1 MKILFRIGAFVLITA
16 VLFAT
21 LGPARYRPHAP
32 LGQDGEHALAFV
44 LVGLA
49 VGLSF
54 PQRRLRVAAVAI
66 LLIGLLEVMQQWA
79 PGRHARLED
88 FLVDAAAAC
97 LGLVGAAAIGWF
109 TAIARIN
116 IPITHERRQPQLNR
130 IQIRTIRNN
139 RVCK

>member
-1 MKILFRIGAFVLITA
+1 MKIFFRTGAFVLVTA
-16 VLFAT
+16 VVFAT

-49 VGLSF
+49 LGLSF

-66 LLIGLLEVMQQWA
+66 LLIGFLEIMQLWA

-88 FLVDAAAAC
+88 FMVDAAAAC
-97 LGLVGAAAIGWF
+97 LGLAGAAVIGWL
-109 TAIARIN
+109 TAR
-116 IPITHERRQPQLNR
+116 L
-130 IQIRTIRNN
+130 
-139 RVCK
+139 RVSISR

>member
-1 MKILFRIGAFVLITA
+1 MKILFRLGTAALIAA
-16 VLFAT
+16 VIFAT
-21 LGPARYRPHAP
+21 LGPARYRPHSQ

-54 PQRRLRVAAVAI
+54 PQRRLRVAAIAI
-66 LLIGLLEVMQQWA
+66 VLIGILEIMQRWA

-97 LGLVGAAAIGWF
+97 LGLVGAAAIGWL
-109 TAIARIN
+109 AARL
-116 IPITHERRQPQLNR
+116 HGSRSR
-130 IQIRTIRNN
+130 
-139 RVCK
+139 